1 MFSKLVHIAGSLA
14 CAGITALIGGF
25 LTTGLISLLVNGMYS
40 WFGISMNFMETWAG
54 SIVFALSLFVWGGI
68 GYLLG
73 NVLQSAVDSFF
84 NRQAE

>member
-1 MFSKLVHIAGSLA
+1 MFSKVVHIAGSLA
-14 CAGITALIGGF
+14 CAGITALIGGL
-25 LTTGLISLLVNGMYS
+25 LTTGSISLLVNGMYS

>member
-1 MFSKLVHIAGSLA
+1 MFSKVVHIAGSLA
-14 CAGITALIGGF
+14 CAGITALIVGF

-73 NVLQSAVDSFF
+73 NALQSAVDSFF

>member
-1 MFSKLVHIAGSLA
+1 MFSKVVHIAGSLA

-73 NVLQSAVDSFF
+73 NALQSAVDSFF

>member
-1 MFSKLVHIAGSLA
+1 MFSKVVHIAGSLA
-14 CAGITALIGGF
+14 CAGITALIGGL

>member
-1 MFSKLVHIAGSLA
+1 MFSKVVHIAGSLA

-25 LTTGLISLLVNGMYS
+25 LTTGLISILVDGMCS

-54 SIVFALSLFVWGGI
+54 LIVFALSLFVWGGI

>member
-1 MFSKLVHIAGSLA
+1 MFSKVVHIAGSLA

-25 LTTGLISLLVNGMYS
+25 LTTGLISLLVDGICS
-40 WFGISMNFMETWAG
+40 WLGIPMNFMETWAG

>member
-14 CAGITALIGGF
+14 CAGITALIGGL